1 MSESFEKLK
10 HKHLLEAVI
19 KSVICGVSC
28 GLFAVGVVLLALKL
42 SGIDLHFGFYI
53 LIGAAVAAGSGTG
66 LFFVFRPT
74 DVKSAKRIDK
84 EYGLN
89 EKVQT
94 MVEFADQEGDIL
106 VLQREATGEILNNL
120 PKRQLTAKSLWQYFV
135 TTRLWQCVACAVLA
149 VAIIVPALAI
159 PPLTRDDGSGTASG
173 NTGATDREDG
183 YWEYSLEQQAAIADL
198 MLDLRN
204 CSLDGSI
211 IKPAFIKTVEEMD
224 KTLRTVDDGIVKD
237 NCLGLTIGLI
247 DGLTDKSNT
256 YQKICNQLEEYDE
269 DLATAIRNA
278 VAVYKSVLAQLNNFR
293 FIKALEYE
301 LGDMIAEV
309 LEEVVLASCTPLHLE
324 SNSESS
330 ENLNAYINGLTA
342 SLTASGV
349 DENDALYTCV
359 NDLRVAIRSTYNTF
373 NKGIFNGEYRG
384 SVGLTTLNSQI
395 DGAFDTFKN
404 GLVTVLKDQSYNR
417 IMDVYTRNKLNG
429 VLGPITLPPLS
440 DANEGIV
447 GGGNGSGN
455 GGGGGGNGSGSNEG
469 GYGAGDEIYGSND
482 KIFDPDTGEK
492 VEYGKLL
499 NEYYQRFFERIL
511 NGDFE
516 YVSEYFNILF
526 GGIDNSNKD

>member
-42 SGIDLHFGFYI
+42 SGVDLHFGFYI

-173 NTGATDREDG
+173 NTGATERGPEF
-183 YWEYSLEQQAAIADL
+183 WEYSLEQQAAIADL
-198 MLDLRN
+198 ILDLRN
-204 CSLDGSI
+204 CSLDDAT
-211 IKPAFIKTVEEMD
+211 IKPAFIQIVEDMD
-224 KTLRTVDDGIVKD
+224 KTLKSVDTQTRMKQCIYATVQMLDGV
-237 NCLGLTIGLI
+237 
-247 DGLTDKSNT
+247 TDTANT
-256 YQKICNQLEEYDE
+256 YQKICEHLKAYDE
-269 DLATAIRNA
+269 ELATAIPNA
-278 VAVYKSVLAQLNNFR
+278 VAVYKSSYAQLTNFR

-324 SNSESS
+324 SNSD
-330 ENLNAYINGLTA
+330 NGAKLNAFVGGLTA

-349 DENDALYTCV
+349 NEDDALYGCV
-359 NDLRVAIRSTYNTF
+359 NDLRVSLRNTYNLVG
-373 NKGIFNGEYRG
+373 KGYGI
-384 SVGLTTLNSQI
+384 STLNTQI

-404 GLVTVLKDQSYNR
+404 GLVTILKEQSYNR
-417 IMDVYTRNKLNG
+417 IMDVFTRRKLSDIFG
-429 VLGPITLPPLS
+429 VPLGELPVLS
-440 DANEGIV
+440 DANEGTS
-447 GGGNGSGN
+447 GGNTPGTDP
-455 GGGGGGNGSGSNEG
+455 GGNTPGGPGDPNG
-469 GYGAGDEIYGSND
+469 GYGSGEIIFGSND
-482 KIFDPDTGEK
+482 KIFDPDTGEY

-499 NEYYQRFFERIL
+499 NEYYQRFFDRIL